1 MFQGRAGIAL
11 AFILGLAIAT
21 AGTATAAKL
30 ITGKQI
36 QNGSIAMK
44 DLSKDVRAK
53 LGKTG
58 AQGSQGDPGPTGAPG
73 SKGDRGVSAW
83 ETIPSGVTIRG
94 SEAIGLPSDGIGA
107 GYTQTISLGA
117 RAPVGLLNATVNFA
131 ADGSAVTTDDDATCT
146 GSNGAPA
153 APPGKVCIY
162 PSSLDNVSGA
172 SGVAHTSGGEYSY
185 RLVWSAAAAAPT
197 GMFMTFTWAYT
208 AP

>member
-1 MFQGRAGIAL
+1 MFQGRAGVAL
-11 AFILGLAIAT
+11 AFVLGLAIAT

-44 DLSKDVRAK
+44 DLSKSVRAQ

-58 AQGSQGDPGPTGAPG
+58 APGSQGAPGATGAGG

-94 SEAIGLPSDGIGA
+94 SEAIGLPSDGVGA

-117 RAPVGLLNATVNFA
+117 RAPQALANATVNFA
-131 ADGSAVTTDDDATCT
+131 SDSLPASTDDDATCT
-146 GSNGAPA
+146 GSNAAPT

-162 PSSLDNVSGA
+162 ASNLDNASGA
-172 SGVAHTSGGEYSY
+172 SGVAHVAGGEYSY
-185 RLVWSAAAAAPT
+185 RLNWSAVPAAP
-197 GMFMTFTWAYT
+197 GAMFLTFTWAYT